1 MTTFSAGSSDTP
13 GSPGWNSIEEVAD
26 AVRACTEC
34 RLHSGRTNA
43 VPGDGSPVASILI
56 IGEGPGFNEDQQGL
70 PFVGRS
76 GRLLDE
82 LLAEVPLSRED
93 VFITN
98 VVKCRP
104 PDNRDPQPDE
114 VAACRPYLERQ
125 MELLNPKVVVTLG
138 RHSLLRFYP
147 EGKISKDH
155 GKILRWKDRI
165 LFPLYH
171 PAAGLRNPAI
181 KRDLQE
187 DVLRLPEA
195 LRESLRVSVRA
206 SDRTSDEAPVPGP
219 MGPVSPEPDDERQ
232 QPGPA
237 SEQQPEASPANSQER
252 RPEKLNV
259 GAPLSEQRTGN
270 ETTEEEKGDRQLG
283 FF

>member
-1 MTTFSAGSSDTP
+1 LTTAETQS
-13 GSPGWNSIEEVAD
+13 WNSIDEIAT
-26 AVRACTEC
+26 AVRSCTKC
-34 RLHSGRTNA
+34 ALHSGRTNA
-43 VPGDGSPVASILI
+43 VPGSGSAKEGILI

-76 GRLLDE
+76 GKLLNE
-82 LLAEVPLSRED
+82 LLSAVPIARED
-93 VFITN
+93 VFVTN

-104 PDNRDPQPDE
+104 PDNRDPLPDE
-114 VAACRPYLERQ
+114 VIACRPYLERQ
-125 MELLNPKVVVTLG
+125 MELLDPRVIVTLG

-155 GKILRWKDRI
+155 GKILEWEGRV

-195 LRESLRVSVRA
+195 IQESIRLSALATPAAQRPTPQAEQPAQQSAKAPETPENPENNVA
-206 SDRTSDEAPVPGP
+206 EAQLFEPLLTS
-219 MGPVSPEPDDERQ
+219 
-232 QPGPA
+232 
-237 SEQQPEASPANSQER
+237 
-252 RPEKLNV
+252 
-259 GAPLSEQRTGN
+259 
-270 ETTEEEKGDRQLG
+270 ETQEEKEPEQGDRQLG
-283 FF
+283 MF

>member
-1 MTTFSAGSSDTP
+1 MPGYGSS
-13 GSPGWNSIEEVAD
+13 
-26 AVRACTEC
+26 
-34 RLHSGRTNA
+34 
-43 VPGDGSPVASILI
+43 VASILI

-76 GRLLDE
+76 GKLLDE

-104 PDNRDPQPDE
+104 PDNRDPLPDE
-114 VAACRPYLERQ
+114 VTACRPYLERQ
-125 MELLNPKVVVTLG
+125 MELLDPRVIVTLG

-155 GKILRWKDRI
+155 GKILRWNDKI

-181 KRDLQE
+181 KRELQQ

-195 LRESLRVSVRA
+195 LRESQKISVPQQ
-206 SDRTSDEAPVPGP
+206 SLTTEQSL
-219 MGPVSPEPDDERQ
+219 PDSSMD
-232 QPGPA
+232 PA
-237 SEQQPEASPANSQER
+237 STVDEQNSGDTENAEIDAQ
-252 RPEKLNV
+252 
-259 GAPLSEQRTGN
+259 LSEPIIENQN
-270 ETTEEEKGDRQLG
+270 PELEERERQLG
-283 FF
+283 LL

>member
-1 MTTFSAGSSDTP
+1 MTSTETQS
-13 GSPGWNSIEEVAD
+13 WNSIDEIAT
-26 AVRACTEC
+26 AIRSCTNC
-34 RLHSGRTNA
+34 GLHSGRLNA
-43 VPGDGSPVASILI
+43 VPGSGSASAGILI

-76 GRLLDE
+76 GKLLDE
-82 LLAEVPLSRED
+82 LLAAVPIARED

-104 PDNRDPQPDE
+104 PDNRDPLPDE
-114 VAACRPYLERQ
+114 VVACRPYLERQ
-125 MELLNPKVVVTLG
+125 MELLDPRVIVTLG

-155 GKILRWKDRI
+155 GKILEWEGRV

-181 KRDLQE
+181 KRDLQA

-195 LRESLRVSVRA
+195 LRESIRLSAPA
-206 SDRTSDEAPVPGP
+206 STLPEPNPQAEQPTQQPAEAPTTN
-219 MGPVSPEPDDERQ
+219 
-232 QPGPA
+232 
-237 SEQQPEASPANSQER
+237 EAEAQ
-252 RPEKLNV
+252 
-259 GAPLSEQRTGN
+259 LSEPLLTN
-270 ETTEEEKGDRQLG
+270 ETRKETEEGDRQLG
-283 FF
+283 MF

>member
-1 MTTFSAGSSDTP
+1 MTINTNGAP
-13 GSPGWNSIEEVAD
+13 RWNSIEELAE
-26 AVRACTEC
+26 AVRACTKC
-34 RLHSGRTNA
+34 RLHAGRTNA

-76 GRLLDE
+76 GKLLDE
-82 LLAEVPLSRED
+82 LLAEVPLSRQD

-114 VAACRPYLERQ
+114 VAACRPYLERL
-125 MELLNPKVVVTLG
+125 MELLDPKVIVTLG
-138 RHSLLRFYP
+138 RHSYLRFFP
-147 EGKISKDH
+147 NGKISRDH
-155 GKILRWKDRI
+155 GKILRWNDRI

-181 KRDLQE
+181 KSELQK
-187 DVLRLPEA
+187 DMLRLPEA
-195 LRESLRVSVRA
+195 LRESLRVSLEA
-206 SDRTSDEAPVPGP
+206 STETPVPGQGQGSA
-219 MGPVSPEPDDERQ
+219 GPAQSRTGRPEPDGGRQ
-232 QPGPA
+232 QP
-237 SEQQPEASPANSQER
+237 ESPVANSPGKR
-252 RPEKLNV
+252 KV
-259 GAPLSEQRTGN
+259 GAPVSEPLIGN

>member
-1 MTTFSAGSSDTP
+1 MSSTGST
-13 GSPGWNSIEEVAD
+13 GSPGPPAWNSIEELAD
-26 AVRACTEC
+26 AVRTCTKC
-34 RLHSGRTNA
+34 RLHSSRTNA

-56 IGEGPGFNEDQQGL
+56 IGEGPGFYEDQQGL

-76 GRLLDE
+76 GKLLDE
-82 LLAEVPLSRED
+82 LLTRVPLSRED

-125 MELLNPKVVVTLG
+125 MELLNPKVIVTLG
-138 RHSLLRFYP
+138 RHSYLRFYP
-147 EGKISKDH
+147 DGKISKDH
-155 GKILRWKDRI
+155 GKILRWNDRI

-171 PAAGLRNPAI
+171 PAAALRNPAI
-181 KRDLQE
+181 KRDLEE

-195 LRESLRVSVRA
+195 LRESLRVSPGA
-206 SDRTSDEAPVPGP
+206 S
-219 MGPVSPEPDDERQ
+219 Q
-232 QPGPA
+232 QEPA
-237 SEQQPEASPANSQER
+237 SGQQPEALE
-252 RPEKLNV
+252 V
-259 GAPLSEQRTGN
+259 GAPLSEPLIEN